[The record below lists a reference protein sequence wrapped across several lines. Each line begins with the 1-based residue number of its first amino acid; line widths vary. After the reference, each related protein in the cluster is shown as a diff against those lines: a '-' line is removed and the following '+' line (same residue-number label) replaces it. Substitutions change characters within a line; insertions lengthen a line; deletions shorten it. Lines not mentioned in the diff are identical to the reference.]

1 MAFYQFKR
9 QQLIHTDIKT
19 LWDFIS
25 SPANLSKI
33 TPERMNFTITSDGID
48 KMYEGMIISYKVNLV
63 PFLKNIW
70 VTEIATIEDQ
80 HYFIDTQL
88 IGPYK
93 LWHHQHILE
102 KTENGI
108 LMTDIVSYCPPFGFL
123 GRIAN
128 VLFINRQLKHIF
140 DYREKKLNKIFKKS
154 LP

>member
-9 QQLIHTDIKT
+9 QQVIHTDLKT

-33 TPERMNFTITSDGID
+33 TPEGMNFTITSAGID
-48 KMYEGMIISYKVNLV
+48 KMYEGMIISYKVNLL
-63 PFLKNIW
+63 PFIKSTW
-70 VTEIATIEDQ
+70 VTEITTIEDQ

-102 KTENGI
+102 QTESGI
-108 LMTDIVSYCPPFGFL
+108 LMTDIVSYCPPLGLL

-128 VLFINRQLKHIF
+128 TLFIKRQLKNIF
-140 DYREKKLNKIFKKS
+140 DYREKKLNQIFIKP